1 MKIRFSG
8 IFMVGI
14 MLITMLFSSV
24 LYAQDEDLPSPGLT
38 PDSPFYFFD
47 KLGKNIGLFF
57 AFGSEAKA
65 RKALQYAGERLAEA
79 RLMVAKNKLKEMED
93 ATNDYD
99 KYMTM
104 VREKL
109 TENSQQGWSA
119 NISERVAMVTNRHLD
134 ILENFKDK
142 VPERTREALGRTR
155 EASINGQVNALRVLS
170 VKKPQRAL
178 DICANVTE
186 EQLEKIRVKVSAN
199 VTTASVTDVLDYAE
213 RIAALEEELTVK
225 AAAIGANVT
234 ALQERLAHSTAN
246 RLEMLSAVYAKV
258 PVQAQPAIASAI
270 ENSVEKYERTVA
282 KLDGKNILSAASVN
296 KTLEVIPIELR
307 ERIQVSTSNRIQ
319 VINAEPN
326 NTAIPIK
333 VTTQTQVQNRT
344 RVENED
350 VPKPLIASVN
360 QTIEKQKTENQ
371 EKNTLNTP

>member
-14 MLITMLFSSV
+14 MLITMLFSGV

-234 ALQERLAHSTAN
+234 ALQERLAYSTAN
-246 RLEMLSAVYAKV
+246 RLEILSAVYAKV

>member
-14 MLITMLFSSV
+14 MLITMLFSGV

-234 ALQERLAHSTAN
+234 ALQERLAYSTAN
-246 RLEMLSAVYAKV
+246 RLEILSAVYAKV

-326 NTAIPIK
+326 NTAIPRK